1 MGIHVQNRNE
11 NKLTSSSTSLKKQ
24 MLWKKNGS
32 KSILKIKMKA
42 GTQGLI
48 FDVIKCC

>member
-1 MGIHVQNRNE
+1 MCIMDIFFPLVW
-11 NKLTSSSTSLKKQ
+11 KKQ